1 MCGVACRMEL
11 KITGN
16 MIYLRPMRVF
26 VRELAEELGFCH
38 EKVNGIEVAVD
49 EVFTNAIEHGSAS
62 IGSPIVVQCLST
74 DEMMEIVV
82 SDTGGGENLD
92 TSWVSAWTSVVDDEI
107 ESWTERGHGLLLAY
121 RLVDEMSMKSN
132 EIGGIEVHL
141 AMYKKGKQ
149 IAQE

>member
-16 MIYLRPMRVF
+16 MIYIRPMRAF

-38 EKVNGIEVAVD
+38 EKINNMEVAVD
-49 EVFTNAIEHGSAS
+49 EVFANAIEHGSAC
-62 IGSPIVVQCLST
+62 IRSPVVVQCLST
-74 DEMMEIVV
+74 DEMMEIVI
-82 SDTGGGENLD
+82 SDTGGGEDLD
-92 TSWVSAWTSVVDDEI
+92 TSWVNTWTDVVDGEI
-107 ESWTERGHGLLLAY
+107 ESWTERGHGLLLAC
-121 RLVDEMSMKSN
+121 RLVDEMTMKSN

-141 AMYKKGKQ
+141 TMYKKGKQ

>member
-1 MCGVACRMEL
+1 MGGAVCRMEL

-16 MIYLRPMRVF
+16 MIYLRPIRVF

-38 EKVNGIEVAVD
+38 ERINDIEIAVD

-62 IGSPIVVQCLST
+62 INSPIVVQCLST

-82 SDTGGGENLD
+82 SDTGGGEDLD
-92 TSWVSAWTSVVDDEI
+92 ASWVSAWTDVVDDEI

-121 RLVDEMSMKSN
+121 RLVDEMSMESN

-141 AMYKKGKQ
+141 GMYKKGKQ
-149 IAQE
+149 IGQE

>member
-1 MCGVACRMEL
+1 
-11 KITGN
+11 
-16 MIYLRPMRVF
+16 MRAF

-38 EKVNGIEVAVD
+38 EKVNSMEVAVD

-62 IGSPIVVQCLST
+62 VDSPVVVQCLST

-82 SDTGGGENLD
+82 SDTGGGEDRD
-92 TSWVSAWTSVVDDEI
+92 TSWVSDWTHVVDDEI

-121 RLVDEMSMKSN
+121 RLVDEMSMEPN

-141 AMYKKGKQ
+141 GMYKKGKQ
-149 IAQE
+149 IGQE

>member
-16 MIYLRPMRVF
+16 MIYLRPMRIF

-38 EKVNGIEVAVD
+38 EKVNDIEVAVD

-132 EIGGIEVHL
+132 ETGGIEVHL

>member
-1 MCGVACRMEL
+1 VCGIACKMEL

-16 MIYLRPMRVF
+16 MIYLRPMRAF
-26 VRELAEELGFCH
+26 VRELAEELDFCH
-38 EKVNGIEVAVD
+38 ERVNNIEIAVD
-49 EVFTNAIEHGSAS
+49 EVLTNAIEHGSAS
-62 IGSPIVVQCLST
+62 IGSPIIIQFLST
-74 DEMMEIVV
+74 DEIMEIVV
-82 SDTGGGENLD
+82 SDTGGGEDLD
-92 TSWVSAWTSVVDDEI
+92 ANWVSAWTDVVDDET

-121 RLVDEMSMKSN
+121 KLADEMSMKSN